1 MVLFLFFV
9 FTPGNVS
16 LFRKRIYFHV
26 IQEVGKRQF
35 GHIICFS
42 HTTKTQ
48 SYTLKVTSATKSL
61 ADLSGLHNSVLDATF
76 PAIFPRAFDHYIGEI
91 TIKTS
96 VVGVTFTS
104 NLKLLLITIIRI
116 SRGHAKQRRNDVR
129 QFPFTWLAFI
139 FHNDKVS
146 IRNTTNSS
154 ITINQRLPYRNK
166 ASKWLKTSL
175 FYVKLLDWFWV
186 L

>member
-1 MVLFLFFV
+1 MILFLFFV

-48 SYTLKVTSATKSL
+48 SYKLKVTSANKSL
-61 ADLSGLHNSVLDATF
+61 ADLSGLHNSVIDATF
-76 PAIFPRAFDHYIGEI
+76 PAIFPCAFDHYIGEI

-116 SRGHAKQRRNDVR
+116 SSFRSHD
-129 QFPFTWLAFI
+129 LL
-139 FHNDKVS
+139 S
-146 IRNTTNSS
+146 SS
-154 ITINQRLPYRNK
+154 ITIRFQFATLPIPLSPSTKGFHIVTKRRNG
-166 ASKWLKTSL
+166 
-175 FYVKLLDWFWV
+175 
-186 L
+186 

>member
-48 SYTLKVTSATKSL
+48 SYKLKVTSATKSL

-76 PAIFPRAFDHYIGEI
+76 PAIFPRAFYHYLGEI

-96 VVGVTFTS
+96 VLGVIFTS
-104 NLKLLLITIIRI
+104 NSKLMLITIIRI
-116 SRGHAKQRRNDVR
+116 SRVTLIIDEMMSDSFRSHD
-129 QFPFTWLAFI
+129 L
-139 FHNDKVS
+139 VS
-146 IRNTTNSS
+146 STITIRFLIRNTTNSS
-154 ITINQRLPYRNK
+154 IPIDQRLPYRNK

-175 FYVKLLDWFWV
+175 FYVKLLD
-186 L
+186 

>member
-35 GHIICFS
+35 GHIICLS

-48 SYTLKVTSATKSL
+48 SYKLKVTSATKSL
-61 ADLSGLHNSVLDATF
+61 ADLSGLPNSVLDATF

-91 TIKTS
+91 VLRNI
-96 VVGVTFTS
+96 
-104 NLKLLLITIIRI
+104 LISLRIII
-116 SRGHAKQRRNDVR
+116 
-129 QFPFTWLAFI
+129 
-139 FHNDKVS
+139 
-146 IRNTTNSS
+146 
-154 ITINQRLPYRNK
+154 
-166 ASKWLKTSL
+166 
-175 FYVKLLDWFWV
+175 
-186 L
+186 